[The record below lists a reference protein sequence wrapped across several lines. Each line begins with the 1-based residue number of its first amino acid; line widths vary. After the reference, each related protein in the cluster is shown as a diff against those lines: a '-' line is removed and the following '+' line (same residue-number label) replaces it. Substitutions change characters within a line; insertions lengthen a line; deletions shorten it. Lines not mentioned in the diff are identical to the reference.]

1 MNFSKKITSLL
12 NHETILTKVIEHV
25 DDPGLS
31 PITIAPIMQRR
42 LMLVRSQYFQK
53 YGYFFQNL
61 WWISRFSWVP
71 TDGSIHLVGNSERA
85 AVCAPGIELNSG
97 QFFLPLTGENNI
109 PWNPR
114 ELHFACLYSV
124 ASRRSTT
131 RRRNAAL
138 QYRQITPRTLCSRK
152 HSQDTR
158 FRAGSASI
166 FPARNR
172 SNLHPFQC
180 STFEWIPF
188 PTNEI
193 QLTSVQQTMVRS
205 RYEIRSSR

>member
-1 MNFSKKITSLL
+1 
-12 NHETILTKVIEHV
+12 
-25 DDPGLS
+25 
-31 PITIAPIMQRR
+31 
-42 LMLVRSQYFQK
+42 MLVRSQYFQK

-152 HSQDTR
+152 HSQDTH

-172 SNLHPFQC
+172 SNLHPFQS

>member
-1 MNFSKKITSLL
+1 
-12 NHETILTKVIEHV
+12 
-25 DDPGLS
+25 
-31 PITIAPIMQRR
+31 
-42 LMLVRSQYFQK
+42 MLVRGQYFEK
-53 YGYFFQNL
+53 CGYFFQNL

-109 PWNPR
+109 PWNRR
-114 ELHFACLYSV
+114 ELHFACLCSV
-124 ASRRSTT
+124 ASPRSTT
-131 RRRNAAL
+131 RRHNAAL

-172 SNLHPFQC
+172 SNLHPFQS

-193 QLTSVQQTMVRS
+193 QLTSIERTMVSTIWNSFVSLIGDRRFILRYKRKDAIRWSFVDRS
-205 RYEIRSSR
+205 PTYLSSSS